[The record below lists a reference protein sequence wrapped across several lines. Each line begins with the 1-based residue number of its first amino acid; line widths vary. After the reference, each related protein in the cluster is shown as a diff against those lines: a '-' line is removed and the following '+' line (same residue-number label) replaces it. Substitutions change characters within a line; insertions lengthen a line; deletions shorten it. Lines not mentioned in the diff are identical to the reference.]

1 MGKELT
7 MSKQTEFTRLT
18 SKAVS
23 LYAEAIKAKKDGLHF
38 VMIGMTGE
46 SLRNELRA
54 PTVDDLIF
62 SIKTNKHYA
71 TMPDLQAAAIRWI
84 EENRE

>member
-1 MGKELT
+1 

-18 SKAVS
+18 AKAVS
-23 LYAEAIKAKKDGLHF
+23 LYAESIKNKADGLHF

-46 SLRNELRA
+46 ILRRERTN
-54 PTVDDLIF
+54 PSVDDLIF
-62 SIKTNKHYA
+62 SIKTNKTYA
-71 TMPDLQAAAIRWI
+71 KMRDLKAAAIRWI